1 MKRISILTLFLLFT
15 FTYSFAQR
23 NLEAKE
29 KTEALSVFTDKNM
42 SLDASAGQAGAV
54 ISCPITLNLT
64 FSSNVDRTVDVYN
77 TEERGG
83 LRYYYLRFIVG
94 RFQGASYDNRTLEVM
109 ASGFLPLRIPIRLSP
124 SESKSFEVFD
134 PNATVGVGCFYQFF
148 NEGAELFKQAFYI
161 EAQEKYKLSLEC
173 TDAPSNVNVRERISD
188 IDTILSLRVKA
199 DEAFDKQDFRI
210 AQDYYQ
216 RIFSL
221 NNEDQHA
228 SKRGSESR
236 VKYLEFCN
244 NYFNNAEGYF
254 SSGRYDEA
262 KKLYETIIEQA
273 CPKIT
278 EASLRLVE
286 IRNIESSRLQRAQVV
301 CYEFAQNTPI
311 GFSAGRYRE
320 NMVRGYFSL
329 RLNTQMFEAILRNE
343 QTKNLPEG
351 NVSIGANMMV
361 VKPVWIFAGLG
372 YTGVGT
378 WKEENLD
385 TDEDA
390 GYILHSA
397 LSPEIGVLGK
407 IGPVVLRYTLQYR
420 YALEKEFQD
429 DIGKIKH
436 VFGIGICF

>member
-1 MKRISILTLFLLFT
+1 MKRITILTLFLFFT

-148 NEGAELFKQAFYI
+148 NEAAELFKQAFYI

-199 DEAFDKQDFRI
+199 DEAFDQQNFGTALEI
-210 AQDYYQ
+210 YQ

-221 NNEDQHA
+221 NNEDQYA
-228 SKRGSESR
+228 NKRLSESR

-262 KKLYETIIEQA
+262 RKLYEMIIAQA

-278 EASLRLVE
+278 EASLRLVD
-286 IRNIESSRLQRAQVV
+286 IRNIEASRLQRAQVIN
-301 CYEFAQNTPI
+301 YEYAQNAPI
-311 GFSAGRYRE
+311 GLSVGRYRE
-320 NMVRGYFSL
+320 DKIRAYFSL
-329 RLNTQMFEAILRNE
+329 RFNTDIFEALRKE
-343 QTKNLPEG
+343 QAKNLPE
-351 NVSIGANMMV
+351 ANASFGGTIMA
-361 VKPVWIFAGLG
+361 VKPVWVFAGLG

-378 WKEENLD
+378 WKEEDLE

-390 GYILHSA
+390 RYIFHHA
-397 LSPEIGVLGK
+397 ISPEIGVLGK
-407 IGPVVLRYTLQYR
+407 IGPVVLRYTFQYR
-420 YALEKEFQD
+420 FALEKEFQD
-429 DIGKIKH
+429 DIGKVKH